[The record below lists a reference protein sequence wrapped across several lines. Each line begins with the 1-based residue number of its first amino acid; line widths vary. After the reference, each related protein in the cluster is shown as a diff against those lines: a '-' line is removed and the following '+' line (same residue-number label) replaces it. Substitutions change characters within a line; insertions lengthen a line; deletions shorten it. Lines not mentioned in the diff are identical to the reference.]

1 MKRSDAIIIVSLII
15 SLVTIIMLNLF
26 AKKTQ
31 GILVKYANNQTNIK
45 MNNVIDNTIRNIL
58 ALEEYN
64 NIIEIEK
71 NEKEEITN
79 INFNNS
85 KINKIL
91 TKSSDKIMSLINKNN
106 EKIYKIPFGFIS
118 DNHLIQNIGPNIP
131 YAVNILGNLNNNT
144 YINIKE
150 YGINNSI
157 IEVILKVEIEYQIML
172 AFTKETKKISKEII
186 LESKIIQG
194 NIPSY
199 YGNVNSLLK

>member
-31 GILVKYANNQTNIK
+31 NLLIKYANNQTNIK

-58 ALEEYN
+58 NLEEYN

-85 KINKIL
+85 KINKLL
-91 TKSSDKIMSLINKNN
+91 TKSSANIM
-106 EKIYKIPFGFIS
+106 
-118 DNHLIQNIGPNIP
+118 
-131 YAVNILGNLNNNT
+131 
-144 YINIKE
+144 
-150 YGINNSI
+150 
-157 IEVILKVEIEYQIML
+157 
-172 AFTKETKKISKEII
+172 
-186 LESKIIQG
+186 
-194 NIPSY
+194 
-199 YGNVNSLLK
+199 